1 MNKTSALRSA
11 AFVLST
17 LVAAGFTSL
26 AAAAEPAST
35 AVTQHAQTGL
45 YRYQLGDFEITVLSD
60 GSVPQD
66 LHALLKGGSQ
76 REVDELLA
84 RSFLASPVEA
94 SINAFLI
101 DTGTRL
107 VLVDVG
113 AGDFFGPGHGGKL
126 LNRLRAAGRS
136 PADITDILL
145 THVHTD
151 HSGGLVHEGKAVFPK
166 AALHV
171 GQPDVDFF
179 LAPAHQQGVGGY
191 DKAYFAQATVALSPY
206 QASGQLRPF
215 SGVTTLL
222 PGITAIP
229 TPGHTPGH
237 AFYRVESRGQAIT
250 FIGDVVHVQAVQ
262 FPQPAITITYDVD
275 QPAAAKQRQAQFEKL
290 ASDRALVAAPHLPFP
305 GLGHVRQEK
314 TGFSFVPVDHHDRDG
329 Q

>member
-1 MNKTSALRSA
+1 MNKTSAIRSA

-76 REVDELLA
+76 PEVDGLLA

-101 DTGTRL
+101 DTGSRL

-113 AGDFFGPGHGGKL
+113 AGDFFGPGYGGKL
-126 LNRLRAAGRS
+126 LGRLRAAGKS

-191 DKAYFAQATVALSPY
+191 DKAYFAQATAALTPY
-206 QASGQLRPF
+206 KASGQLQPF

-237 AFYRVESRGQAIT
+237 AFYRVEGRGQAIT

-275 QPAAAKQRQAQFEKL
+275 QPAAAQQRQAQFEKL